1 MNSKLTAYFEL
12 TRPLNVL
19 ITFLSIAAA
28 CVLAGGTVALWLN
41 ILFASLAGALIAAG
55 ANTINDYFDVDIDRI
70 NKPHRPLPR
79 GAVTPTEAWVLWL
92 RLSLVGILL
101 NVFLNSGALLI
112 AVIAAVALYAYSAYF
127 KRTILAGNVLVG
139 IMTGLAFVYGGVV
152 VGDLKR
158 AIIPAM
164 FAFLINVAREIIK
177 DVEDVEGDAIEE
189 AHTFPVRHGVKPAL
203 ILATVILLALV
214 ATTLVP
220 YHLQIYGL
228 TYLIVVLIVDAAIL
242 FVVISMWLNS
252 SPMNLA
258 KLSYILKVN
267 MLIGLVAIFLGSP

>member
-1 MNSKLTAYFEL
+1 MNSKFAAYVEL

-28 CVLAGGTVALWLN
+28 CVLAGGKSADSLN

-55 ANTINDYFDVDIDRI
+55 ANAINDYFDVDIDRI
-70 NKPHRPLPR
+70 NKPNRPLPR
-79 GAVTPTEAWVLWL
+79 GAVTAAEVWVLWL

-112 AVIAAVALYAYSAYF
+112 ALIAVVALYAYSAYF
-127 KRTILAGNVLVG
+127 KRTVLAGNFLVG
-139 IMTGLAFVYGGVV
+139 TMTGLAFLYGGVV
-152 VGDLKR
+152 VGDLNR
-158 AIIPAM
+158 AIIPAI

-177 DVEDVEGDAIEE
+177 DVEDVEGDSKEGAS
-189 AHTFPVRHGVKPAL
+189 TFPVRYGVKPAL
-203 ILATVILLALV
+203 VLATMILMTLV

-220 YHLQIYGL
+220 YYLQMYDL
-228 TYLIVVLIVDAAIL
+228 TYLILVLIVDAAIL

-252 SPMNLA
+252 SPMNLG

-267 MLIGLVAIFLGSP
+267 MLIGLVAIFLGST

>member
-1 MNSKLTAYFEL
+1 MNSKLAAYFEL

-28 CVLAGGTVALWLN
+28 CVLAGGTATLWLN

-55 ANTINDYFDVDIDRI
+55 ANAINDYFDVEIDRI

-79 GAVTPTEAWVLWL
+79 GAITLDEVWVLWL
-92 RLSLVGILL
+92 RLSLIGILL

-112 AVIAAVALYAYSAYF
+112 AVIAVVALYAYSAYF
-127 KRTILAGNVLVG
+127 KRTVLMGNFLVG

-152 VGDLKR
+152 VEDLKR

-177 DVEDVEGDAIEE
+177 DIEDIEGDRKEE

-203 ILATVILLALV
+203 ILATLILLALV

-220 YHLQIYGL
+220 YHLQIYDL
-228 TYLIVVLIVDAAIL
+228 TYLIVVLVVDAAIF
-242 FVVISMWLNS
+242 FVVISMWINS

-267 MLIGLVAIFLGSP
+267 MLIGLVAIFLGST